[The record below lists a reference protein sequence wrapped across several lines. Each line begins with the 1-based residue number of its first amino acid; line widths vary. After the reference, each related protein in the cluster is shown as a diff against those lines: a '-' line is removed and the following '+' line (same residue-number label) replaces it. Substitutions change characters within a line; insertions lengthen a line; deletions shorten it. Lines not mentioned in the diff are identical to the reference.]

1 MASEAK
7 TEDAGCARYLYRLRL
22 SVSARRQ
29 LEAEWDRCRWAW
41 NECVAKSKAVHRA
54 AEATGEKLTCGPAQ
68 LDKMLTEARR
78 ATSWLAE
85 GASVPQGRE
94 LRPRYARPGW
104 SQPG

>member
-1 MASEAK
+1 MCKTSEAK
-7 TEDAGCARYLYRLRL
+7 TEDAGCARCLF
-22 SVSARRQ
+22 
-29 LEAEWDRCRWAW
+29 
-41 NECVAKSKAVHRA
+41 HRA

-85 GASVPQGRE
+85 GASVPQGQE